1 MKQWS
6 SAVLCAL
13 ALTMGNAYADE
24 PIPPR
29 SLQLLQEVVNI
40 NTDSKNAE
48 GLTQVRNIL
57 IPYFEALGLV
67 VTHHPLADGRDV
79 LSFETANATPSILL
93 IGHLDTVFP
102 PASPFQS
109 LSQQDDRLMG
119 PGVIDMKGG
128 VVLMLDALEQL
139 KRSGHLGNV
148 RVALNDDE
156 EIGSSVSKP
165 VLQQLAQGLAYG
177 LVFEPGLEDGAYV
190 NSQSGIR
197 WMKLTTSG
205 KASHAGLEPE
215 NGIDACLDL
224 AIKVKKLAELARP
237 QDGLLINPGVI
248 EGGTKPNV
256 VCDHAS
262 VTVDVRFQKMADWEQ
277 TFTALKNISDHSD
290 VYNEK
295 LQQGTHTELTKLAEM
310 PLLAAT
316 NTQAVVTQAQA
327 VADALGQPFKARAVG
342 YGSDGNNVANPTI
355 QILVGLGPYGGG
367 MHSEKE
373 FMQMSSYGQRLAF
386 ATALI
391 RKLNPTVRSTP

>member
-1 MKQWS
+1 MSQ
-6 SAVLCAL
+6 
-13 ALTMGNAYADE
+13 GYAAE
-24 PIPPR
+24 PIPAR

-40 NTDSKNAE
+40 NTDSRNPQ
-48 GLTQVRNIL
+48 GLSQVRKIL
-57 IPYFEALGLV
+57 IPYFEALGMV

-79 LSFETANATPSILL
+79 LSFETAHAKPSVLL

-109 LSQQDDRLMG
+109 LSQEEGRLIG

-128 VVLMLDALEQL
+128 VVLMLDVLAQL
-139 KRSGHLGNV
+139 KQTGHLDNV

-156 EIGSSVSKP
+156 EIGSSVSRP
-165 VLQQLAQGLAYG
+165 VLQQLSQGLAYG

-190 NSQSGIR
+190 SSQSGIR

-237 QDGLLINPGVI
+237 EEGLLINPGVI

-262 VTVDVRFQKMADWEQ
+262 VTIDVRFQKLADWER
-277 TFTALKNISDHSD
+277 TFTALEQISHHSD

-295 LQQGTHTELTKLAEM
+295 LQQGTRTELTKLAEM

-316 NTQAVVTQAQA
+316 NTQAVVTQAEA
-327 VADALGQPFKARAVG
+327 VAEALGQPFKARPVG
-342 YGSDGNNVANPTI
+342 YGSDGNNIANPTI

-373 FMQMSSYGQRLAF
+373 FMLVSSYGQRLAF
-386 ATALI
+386 AAALI
-391 RKLNPTVRSTP
+391 RKLDPTVRSTP

>member
-1 MKQWS
+1 MSQ
-6 SAVLCAL
+6 
-13 ALTMGNAYADE
+13 GYAAE
-24 PIPPR
+24 PIPAR

-40 NTDSKNAE
+40 NTDSRNPQ
-48 GLTQVRNIL
+48 GLSQVRKIL
-57 IPYFEALGLV
+57 IPYFEALGMV

-79 LSFETANATPSILL
+79 LSFETAHAKPSVLL

-109 LSQQDDRLMG
+109 LSREEGRLIG

-128 VVLMLDALEQL
+128 VVLMLDVLAQL
-139 KRSGHLGNV
+139 KQTGHLDNV

-156 EIGSSVSKP
+156 EIGSSVSRP
-165 VLQQLAQGLAYG
+165 VLQQLSQGLAYG

-190 NSQSGIR
+190 SSQSGIR

-237 QDGLLINPGVI
+237 EEGLLINPGVI

-262 VTVDVRFQKMADWEQ
+262 VTIDVRFQKLADWER
-277 TFTALKNISDHSD
+277 TFTALEQISHHSD

-295 LQQGTHTELTKLAEM
+295 LQQGTRTELTKLAEM

-316 NTQAVVTQAQA
+316 NTQAVVTQAEA
-327 VADALGQPFKARAVG
+327 VAEALGQPFKARPVG
-342 YGSDGNNVANPTI
+342 YGSDGNNIANPTI

-373 FMQMSSYGQRLAF
+373 FMLVSSYGQRLAF
-386 ATALI
+386 AAALI
-391 RKLNPTVRSTP
+391 RKLDPTVRSTP

>member
-24 PIPPR
+24 PIPAR

-139 KRSGHLGNV
+139 KQSGHLGNV

-190 NSQSGIR
+190 NSQSGVR

-262 VTVDVRFQKMADWEQ
+262 VTVDVRFQKIADWEQ

-295 LQQGTHTELTKLAEM
+295 LQQGTHTELTKLAEL

-316 NTQAVVTQAQA
+316 NTQAVITQAQA

>member
-1 MKQWS
+1 MKHGVC
-6 SAVLCAL
+6 AVLCSL
-13 ALTMGNAYADE
+13 VLGMSQGYAAE
-24 PIPPR
+24 PIPAR

-40 NTDSKNAE
+40 NTDSRNPQ
-48 GLTQVRNIL
+48 GLSQVRKIL
-57 IPYFEALGLV
+57 IPYFEALGMV

-79 LSFETANATPSILL
+79 LSFETAHAKPSVLL

-109 LSQQDDRLMG
+109 LSQEEGRLIG

-128 VVLMLDALEQL
+128 VVLMLDVLAQL
-139 KRSGHLGNV
+139 KQTGHLDNV

-156 EIGSSVSKP
+156 EIGSSVSRP
-165 VLQQLAQGLAYG
+165 VLQQLSQGLAYG

-190 NSQSGIR
+190 SSQSGIR

-237 QDGLLINPGVI
+237 EEGLLINPGVI

-262 VTVDVRFQKMADWEQ
+262 VTIDVRFQKLADWER
-277 TFTALKNISDHSD
+277 TFTALEQISHHSD

-295 LQQGTHTELTKLAEM
+295 LQQGTRTELTKLAEM

-316 NTQAVVTQAQA
+316 NTQAVVTQAEA
-327 VADALGQPFKARAVG
+327 VAEALGQPFKARPVG
-342 YGSDGNNVANPTI
+342 YGSDGNNIANPTI

-373 FMQMSSYGQRLAF
+373 FMLVSSYGQRLAF
-386 ATALI
+386 AAALI
-391 RKLNPTVRSTP
+391 RKLDPTVRSTP